1 MFAIKIPD
9 IVVVPF
15 IMVGV
20 PGVPNVTDPPVVIV
34 VPINI
39 PVVRLYALIIL
50 EVIPPT
56 KFWLPVQLFVVAL
69 T

>member
-1 MFAIKIPD
+1 
-9 IVVVPF
+9 
-15 IMVGV
+15 MVGV
-20 PGVPNVTDPPVVIV
+20 PGVPNVTEPPVVIV

>member
-1 MFAIKIPD
+1 
-9 IVVVPF
+9 
-15 IMVGV
+15 MVGV
-20 PGVPNVTDPPVVIV
+20 PGVPNVTEPPVVIV

-56 KFWLPVQLFVVAL
+56 KFWPPVQLFVVAL